1 MITNG
6 YQFKKAVWKELEDAC
21 LIPDRS
27 KYKSVRS
34 SISAFGRE
42 ELADLKEEIGES
54 GWKILIRKLNTKY
67 PKDDI
72 IRILGFG
79 NALTRYVI
87 EPFRNDEET
96 NNKVNKLGARSN
108 LIVSLFDQMIDSG
121 TKPKQVLSTKSL
133 DKLLNRNTQKNSDF
147 YRYFGFQSKW
157 IMTTLIKSY
166 LRGLGDLSQPS
177 AQTNISKTIL
187 SSIQRM
193 HESEIKTLTKN
204 DLSTADLKRKA
215 ALPFVIMGLPI
226 WLKDSQ
232 INNKAYFSHM
242 RWLYRLGLF
251 FGSIDDIIDLE
262 EDISNNHPN
271 QFKKLVNKD
280 SLAESFIIA
289 TSKKIVSEG
298 KIITNFWKK
307 YTNHQNPQATDFNEQ
322 IFGTCIVSWFG
333 GSKNYQTSY

>member
-96 NNKVNKLGARSN
+96 NNKVNKP
-108 LIVSLFDQMIDSG
+108 F
-121 TKPKQVLSTKSL
+121 KP
-133 DKLLNRNTQKNSDF
+133 
-147 YRYFGFQSKW
+147 YC
-157 IMTTLIKSY
+157 
-166 LRGLGDLSQPS
+166 
-177 AQTNISKTIL
+177 QT
-187 SSIQRM
+187 
-193 HESEIKTLTKN
+193 
-204 DLSTADLKRKA
+204 
-215 ALPFVIMGLPI
+215 F
-226 WLKDSQ
+226 
-232 INNKAYFSHM
+232 
-242 RWLYRLGLF
+242 
-251 FGSIDDIIDLE
+251 
-262 EDISNNHPN
+262 
-271 QFKKLVNKD
+271 
-280 SLAESFIIA
+280 
-289 TSKKIVSEG
+289 
-298 KIITNFWKK
+298 
-307 YTNHQNPQATDFNEQ
+307 
-322 IFGTCIVSWFG
+322 
-333 GSKNYQTSY
+333 